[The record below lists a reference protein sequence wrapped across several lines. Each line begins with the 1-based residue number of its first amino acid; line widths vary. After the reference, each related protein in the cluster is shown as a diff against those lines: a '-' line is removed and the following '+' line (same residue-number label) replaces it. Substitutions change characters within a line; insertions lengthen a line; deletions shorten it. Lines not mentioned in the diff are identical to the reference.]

1 MELFKGYCP
10 AIITPFKNNKINF
23 KKFAE
28 LIEMQIE
35 NGAKAIV
42 FLGTTGEPATMT
54 RSEKIS
60 VVKFAVNQ
68 VGKRV
73 PVIVGAGSNNTK
85 DVIKNIKAFDKLQV
99 DGYLIVTPYYNKC
112 TQTGLIEHY
121 SKIAKSTTT
130 PIILY
135 NVPSRT
141 GVNLLP
147 ETIKK
152 LTKFKNI
159 IGVKEASGN
168 AEQIMELFRLCK
180 DDLTI
185 YSGDDSL
192 TYLFLSLGGG
202 GVISVLGNLLPAL
215 MNEICESFYM
225 GYIDKSLKLSM
236 LSLPLMKSMFY
247 EVNPIPIKTAMNMS
261 GFDVGLLRLPLTKM
275 SKENAK
281 KLNNVL
287 KDYDII

>member
-10 AIITPFKNNKINF
+10 AIITPFERNQVNF

-54 RSEKIS
+54 KAEKLS
-60 VVKFAVNQ
+60 VVRFAVKQ

-85 DVIKNIKAFDKLQV
+85 DVIKNIKAYEKLQV
-99 DGYLIVTPYYNKC
+99 DGFLLVTPYYNKC
-112 TQTGLIEHY
+112 TQNGLIEHY
-121 SKIAKSTTT
+121 SKIASSTDK

-141 GVNLLP
+141 GVNMLP

-159 IGVKEASGN
+159 VGVKEASGN
-168 AEQIMELFRLCK
+168 AEQIMELFRLCGN
-180 DDLTI
+180 DLTI

-215 MNEICESFYM
+215 MSEICDSFYM
-225 GYIDKSLKLSM
+225 GNMERSLKLSL
-236 LSLPLMKSMFY
+236 LSLPLMKAMFY
-247 EVNPIPIKTAMNMS
+247 EVNPIPIKTAMNMA
-261 GFDVGLLRLPLTKM
+261 GFDVGTLRLPLTKM
-275 SKENAK
+275 GKENAK
-281 KLNNVL
+281 KLKGVL

>member
-10 AIITPFKNNKINF
+10 AIITPFERNKVNF

-54 RSEKIS
+54 KAEKLS
-60 VVKFAVNQ
+60 VVRFAVKQ
-68 VGKRV
+68 VGKRI

-85 DVIKNIKAFDKLQV
+85 DVIKNIKAYEKLQV
-99 DGYLIVTPYYNKC
+99 DGFLLVTPYYNKC
-112 TQTGLIEHY
+112 TQNGLIEHY
-121 SKIAKSTTT
+121 SKIATSTDK

-141 GVNLLP
+141 GVNMLP

-159 IGVKEASGN
+159 VGVKEASGN
-168 AEQIMELFRLCK
+168 AEQIMELFRLCGN
-180 DDLTI
+180 DLTI

-215 MNEICESFYM
+215 MTEICDSFYM
-225 GYIDKSLKLSM
+225 GNMERSLKLSL
-236 LSLPLMKSMFY
+236 LSLPLMKAMFY
-247 EVNPIPIKTAMNMS
+247 EVNPIPIKTAMNMA
-261 GFDVGLLRLPLTKM
+261 GFDVGALRLPLTKM
-275 SKENAK
+275 GKENAK
-281 KLNNVL
+281 KLKGVL

>member
-54 RSEKIS
+54 SSEKIS
-60 VVKFAVNQ
+60 VVKFAVKQ

-141 GVNLLP
+141 GVNMLP

>member
-54 RSEKIS
+54 SSEKIS
-60 VVKFAVNQ
+60 VVKFAVKQ
-68 VGKRV
+68 AGKRV

-112 TQTGLIEHY
+112 TQIGLIEHY

-141 GVNLLP
+141 GVNMLP

-159 IGVKEASGN
+159 VGVKEASGN
-168 AEQIMELFRLCK
+168 AEQIMELFRLCR

-215 MNEICESFYM
+215 MNEICESYYM

-236 LSLPLMKSMFY
+236 LSLPLMKAMFY
-247 EVNPIPIKTAMNMS
+247 EVNPIPIKTAMNMA

>member
-54 RSEKIS
+54 SSEKIS
-60 VVKFAVNQ
+60 VVKFAVKQ

-141 GVNLLP
+141 GVNMLP

-159 IGVKEASGN
+159 VGVKEASGN

>member
-85 DVIKNIKAFDKLQV
+85 DVVKNIKAFDKLQV

-141 GVNLLP
+141 GVNMLP

>member
-54 RSEKIS
+54 SSEKIS
-60 VVKFAVNQ
+60 VVKFAVKQ

-121 SKIAKSTTT
+121 SKIAKNTTT

-141 GVNLLP
+141 GVNMLP

-159 IGVKEASGN
+159 VGVKEASGN

-225 GYIDKSLKLSM
+225 GHIDKSLKLSM

-247 EVNPIPIKTAMNMS
+247 EVNPIPIKTAMNMA

>member
-54 RSEKIS
+54 SSEKIS

-141 GVNLLP
+141 GVNMLP

>member
-54 RSEKIS
+54 SSEKIS
-60 VVKFAVNQ
+60 VVKFAVKQ

-141 GVNLLP
+141 GVNMLP

-225 GYIDKSLKLSM
+225 GHIDKSLKLSM

>member
-141 GVNLLP
+141 GVNMLP